1 MGETLAIIHTTHVT
15 VEPLKDLAAKSLPN
29 LHVINFVD
37 DSILPQLGQ
46 NGGKLEEVQ
55 GRLIQYVKNAEAL
68 GADIILNACSSV
80 GEIVPFARE
89 EVLIPIIRIDEAMAE
104 AAIIRAKRIG
114 VAATLATTLNPTIR
128 LLKAK
133 AKQFSTNAIF
143 EPVLIEEA
151 YKRLINGDKT
161 GHDELLANVL
171 TNLADRSELV
181 VLAQASMARVLEKL
195 PKPMQSKFLTSPELG
210 MARVKQA
217 LEESK

>member
-15 VEPLKDLAAKSLPN
+15 VGPLKDLAAKSLPN

-80 GEIVPFARE
+80 GEIVPIARE
-89 EVLIPIIRIDEAMAE
+89 EVSIPIIRIDEAMAE

-128 LLKAK
+128 LLKEK

-181 VLAQASMARVLEKL
+181 VLAQVSMARVLEKL

-210 MARVKQA
+210 IAQVKQA